1 MPLLVLIDGH
11 SHLHKAYHAIK
22 EPLTNAAGE
31 PTGAVFGF
39 LNFFLRLRK
48 QLQFEHV
55 AVVFDPPV
63 ASFRS
68 AMFEDYKA
76 NREAPPSDLLIGER
90 LIREML
96 GLMGIPVREIYGMEA
111 DDVLGSLAVEAVKAG
126 GEALVCSVD
135 KDLLQVVRPGIKVL
149 REHLDKSQLM
159 DDAAVFERLGVKPA
173 QVPTYLGLVGD
184 SSDNI
189 PGVPGVGP
197 KTAALLIQEF
207 DTLEAIL
214 AAAPSM
220 KKKALSANLQQ
231 HAEDA
236 RLSEKLA
243 TLDLACAEPV
253 VWDDF
258 LYVPKTTPE
267 LIEFFRRM
275 NFQSMLAEL
284 GAPAAPA
291 PTIRERT
298 TDYRT
303 IRTIAELDTALA
315 ALRIA
320 GIASIDTE
328 TTGLDPFE
336 ADLVGISLS
345 WELNGAVYIP
355 LGHREEGVQLAVEA
369 VRERLAPMLRD
380 PAIQWVAHNWNYDY
394 KILRRAGFDPGP
406 VSFDTLIAAYLV
418 QPDRPNSLRL
428 KELAL
433 SLLGFRMTEISE
445 LIGEGDML
453 TMAIAS
459 VEDSTRYACQDA
471 DATLQLYH
479 HFAPLIEKN
488 ELGKLLREVEL
499 PLTVVLAEMETEGVN
514 IDRPHFKKLSAEA
527 EKTLQKLTGEAHQ
540 IAGRAFNLNSPKQ
553 VAELLFEELKLPSQ
567 KKGKSGT
574 PSTDVSVLESLAD
587 MHPLPNKL
595 LEFRQVEKLKSTYMD
610 PLPSMVHFKT
620 GRVHTSFNQAVAA
633 TGRLSSSSPN
643 LQNIP
648 VRTEAGRL
656 IRRGFIPRAAGWKLL
671 AADYSQIELRILAH
685 LSGDDALCE
694 AFRSG
699 GDIHALT
706 ASKMFHLELA
716 DVTSTQR
723 GQAKAINFGIIYG
736 MSDFRLSN
744 DLGIPRAE
752 AKRFIEDYFRVY
764 AGVGRFIEETKE
776 GARRNGFV
784 TTMLGRRRLLP
795 DINARNGNDR
805 QQAERIAVNT
815 PIQGTSADMIKLAM
829 LRVSE
834 RIARE
839 KLRARM
845 ILQVHDE
852 LIFDAPVEELVALEA
867 LVREEMA
874 GALPL
879 AVPVKV
885 DVAVGVNWEEV

>member
-1 MPLLVLIDGH
+1 
-11 SHLHKAYHAIK
+11 
-22 EPLTNAAGE
+22 
-31 PTGAVFGF
+31 
-39 LNFFLRLRK
+39 
-48 QLQFEHV
+48 
-55 AVVFDPPV
+55 
-63 ASFRS
+63 
-68 AMFEDYKA
+68 
-76 NREAPPSDLLIGER
+76 
-90 LIREML
+90 ML
-96 GLMGIPVREIYGMEA
+96 GLMGVPVREIYGMEA
-111 DDVLGSLAVEAVKAG
+111 DDVLASLAVEALKAG
-126 GEALVCSVD
+126 GEALICSVD

-149 REHLDKSQLM
+149 REHLDKSQIM
-159 DDAAVFERLGVKPA
+159 DDAAVFERLAVKPA

-197 KTAALLIQEF
+197 KTAALLIKEF
-207 DTLEAIL
+207 GTLEAIL
-214 AAAPSM
+214 AAAPEM
-220 KKKALSANLQQ
+220 KKKALSVNLQQ
-231 HAEDA
+231 YADNA

-253 VWDDF
+253 VWEDF

-267 LIEFFRRM
+267 LIDFFRRM

-284 GAPAAPA
+284 GASAPPA
-291 PTIRERT
+291 PTLRDRT
-298 TDYRT
+298 TNYRT
-303 IRTIAELDTALA
+303 IRTLAELDAALSSIHSTAL
-315 ALRIA
+315 
-320 GIASIDTE
+320 ASIDTE

-355 LGHREEGVQLAVEA
+355 LGHREEGAQLPLEV
-369 VRERLAPMLRD
+369 VRERLAPMLRN

-394 KILRRAGFDPGP
+394 KILRRAGFNPGP
-406 VSFDTLIAAYLV
+406 VGFDTLIAAYLI

-433 SLLGFRMTEISE
+433 SILGFRMTEISE

-453 TMAIAS
+453 TMAVAS
-459 VEDSTRYACQDA
+459 VEDSTNYACQDA

-499 PLTVVLAEMETEGVN
+499 PLTVVLAEMETEGVK
-514 IDRPHFKKLSAEA
+514 IDRAHFQKLSAEA
-527 EKTLQKLTGEAHQ
+527 GKTLQKLTGEAHQ
-540 IAGRAFNLNSPKQ
+540 IAARPFNLNSPKQ

-656 IRRGFIPRAAGWKLL
+656 IRRGFIPRAVGWKLL

-685 LSGDDALCE
+685 LSGDDALSE

-706 ASKMFHLELA
+706 ASKMFHLPLA

-744 DLGIPRAE
+744 DLGIPRGE

-776 GARRNGFV
+776 GARRNGYV
-784 TTMLGRRRLLP
+784 TTMLGRRRQLP

-839 KLRARM
+839 NLRARM

-852 LIFDAPVEELVALEA
+852 LIFDAPEDELEVLDP
-867 LVREEMA
+867 LVREEMTN
-874 GALPL
+874 ALPL
-879 AVPVKV
+879 SVPVKV
-885 DVAVGVNWEEV
+885 DVATGANWEEV